1 MALTSKANEMRRQ
14 GDDVLVLT
22 VGEPDFDTPQYIKD
36 AAKKAID
43 VGATKYTS
51 VDGTPEL
58 KEAIVNKFKNENN
71 LSFKTDEV
79 IVSAGCK
86 QSIFNMLQVLVD
98 NGDEVVIPEPY
109 WVSYSDMVVYAGGKP
124 VMLETTY
131 QNNFDIDIAQ
141 LDNCLSKNTK
151 LLMINSPNNPSGK
164 YFDTKTLADIAEL
177 LANKKNV
184 FISSDD
190 IYEHIHW
197 HEEGFHNILN
207 VAPEL
212 KNRTII
218 LNGVSKAYSMT
229 GWRIGYAAGD
239 NEIIKK
245 MKTLQS
251 QSTSCASSIS
261 QAAAC
266 AALSNECEELPNMRA
281 EYKKRHDFVV
291 SQLNQ
296 IEGVLCKETDGTFY
310 VFPSFQEYIDNHNL
324 SDDNDL
330 AMKLLNEAK
339 VAVVPGSAFGMTGH
353 LRLSIALDM
362 KSLEDAMTRIKSL
375 LS

>member
-1 MALTSKANEMRRQ
+1 MALTSKANEMRLQ
-14 GDDVLVLT
+14 GEDVLVLT

-43 VGATKYTS
+43 SGATKYTS

-58 KEAIVNKFKNENN
+58 KEAIINKFKNENE
-71 LSFKTDEV
+71 LSFDPNEI

-86 QSIFNMLQVLVD
+86 QSIFNMLQVLID
-98 NGDEVVIPEPY
+98 DGDEVVIPQPY
-109 WVSYSDMVVYAGGKP
+109 WVSYADMVVYAGGKP
-124 VMLETTY
+124 IMLKTTY
-131 QNNFDIDIAQ
+131 ENNFNISISQ
-141 LDNCLSKNTK
+141 LKECLSDKTK

-164 YFDTKTLADIAEL
+164 YFDSETLSNISEVL
-177 LANKKNV
+177 LSTENIY
-184 FISSDD
+184 ISSDD

-197 HEEGFHNILN
+197 HNEKFHNILN
-207 VAPEL
+207 VSPDL
-212 KNRTII
+212 KERAII

-229 GWRIGYAAGD
+229 GWRIGYAAG
-239 NEIIKK
+239 NSEIIKK

-266 AALSNECEELPNMRA
+266 AALSSECKELPNMRA

-291 SQLNQ
+291 KQLNQ
-296 IEGVLCKETDGTFY
+296 IKGVLCKETDGTFY
-310 VFPSFQEYIDNHNL
+310 VFPSFKEYIQNSEL
-324 SDDNDL
+324 SNDNDL

-339 VAVVPGSAFGMTGH
+339 VAVVPGSAFGMNGH
-353 LRLSIALDM
+353 VRLSIAVDM
-362 KSLEDAMTRIKSL
+362 KSLENAMTRIKSV